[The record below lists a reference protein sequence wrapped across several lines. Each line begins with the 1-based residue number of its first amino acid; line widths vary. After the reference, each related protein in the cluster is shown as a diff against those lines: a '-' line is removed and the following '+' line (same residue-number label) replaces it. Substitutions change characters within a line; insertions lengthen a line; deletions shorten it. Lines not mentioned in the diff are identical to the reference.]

1 LIESRI
7 GAGRASIKQLIDPIP
22 SPIPSPIRGGPIP
35 AVDRREQISLA
46 AYAGI
51 AEHGFEG
58 LRMRDVAA
66 RAGVNIATVHYYYAT
81 KEELIGAAYQV
92 MQHRFQASLPAGGS
106 PADRLAG
113 HLNGI
118 LELLINDADLRQVLA
133 EVALRAGRDR
143 GLGERIG
150 AVEDDWFEMVRQL
163 VQEGVDEG
171 SWAVEVDPAAFAVTV
186 VAMLKGICMPT
197 LVTSRQPELRA
208 AIRQQLTWLTG
219 R

>member
-1 LIESRI
+1 LTSRV
-7 GAGRASIKQLIDPIP
+7 GVTRVNLKQLIDPI
-22 SPIPSPIRGGPIP
+22 RGGAIP
-35 AVDRREQISLA
+35 AADRREQISRA

-66 RAGVNIATVHYYYAT
+66 RAGVNIATVHYYYAS
-81 KEELIGAAYQV
+81 KEDLIGAAYQV
-92 MQHRFQASLPAGGS
+92 MQQRFQASLPPDGT

-118 LELLINDADLRQVLA
+118 LELLINDAELRQVLA
-133 EVALRAGRDR
+133 EVALRAGRDAGLADQIGAAEDEWFETVR
-143 GLGERIG
+143 GL
-150 AVEDDWFEMVRQL
+150 
-163 VQEGVDEG
+163 VQQGVDEG

-208 AIRQQLTWLTG
+208 AIRQQLRWLTG
-219 R
+219 Q

>member
-1 LIESRI
+1 LT
-7 GAGRASIKQLIDPIP
+7 RAEEEA
-22 SPIPSPIRGGPIP
+22 IP

-81 KEELIGAAYQV
+81 KEDLIGAAYQV
-92 MQHRFQASLPAGGS
+92 MQQRFHASLPAAGS
-106 PADRLAG
+106 PPERLAA
-113 HLNGI
+113 HLDGI
-118 LELLINDADLRQVLA
+118 LDLLIGDAELRQVLA
-133 EVALRAGRDR
+133 EVALRAGRDA
-143 GLGERIG
+143 GLAEQIG
-150 AVEDDWFEMVRQL
+150 GAEDAWFETIRQI
-163 VQEGVDEG
+163 VQEGVDAG

-197 LVTSRQPELRA
+197 LVTRRQTELRA
-208 AIRQQLTWLTG
+208 AVRQQLRWLTLTS
-219 R
+219 